1 MTDIDKRILSMIQD
15 DIPLSLTPY
24 KEIAEKAGITEKH
37 LIRKIKY
44 FRDKGYIRRFGATLR
59 HREAGIE
66 ANGMSVWIV
75 PEKDIERVGR
85 IMASFK
91 EVTHCYQRPTFPDW
105 EYSLFTM
112 IHGKTKEDVEDV
124 ARRISERTGIKDY
137 RILYSTREFKKTS
150 MKYFGW
156 MDF

>member
-1 MTDIDKRILSMIQD
+1 MNNIDKRILSMVQD
-15 DIPLSLTPY
+15 DIPSSLTPY
-24 KEIAEKAGITEKH
+24 KEIAEKVGITEKQVIKK
-37 LIRKIKY
+37 IRY
-44 FRDKGYIRRFGATLR
+44 FMDKGYIRRFGATLR

-66 ANGMSVWIV
+66 ANGMGVWV
-75 PEKDIERVGR
+75 VSEGDIERVGR

-105 EYSLFTM
+105 KYSLFTM
-112 IHGKTKEDVEDV
+112 MHGKTREEVEDV
-124 ARRISERTGIKDY
+124 AKKIAECTGINDY
-137 RILYSTREFKKTS
+137 RILYSTMEFKKTS